1 MKKKGSEN
9 GHLEI
14 SEIKRNG
21 EDFIDENAQNT
32 EEEVSDQDDEDEEDL
47 DQKQIYK
54 KKTKKT
60 KSKREDRSAKIGK
73 GIGKLIGTTFK
84 TIGKVIIGM
93 FTGLF
98 GAGPIGIL
106 IAILIMFVTIGFV
119 SSSVTG
125 IIGGVQKFFY
135 TKDDVST
142 NDTIREQLVEIGE
155 LATLEYNY
163 TKVVQRKVSEKYL
176 NVISREANQLYSFD
190 GVIKVGIDCG
200 SLDIKVNKM
209 AKQYIVYVPEIK
221 ILSHEIDLNS
231 YKYYFDN
238 IYEGRESL
246 TEHDAEDKEEQE
258 EKVKNEGLLERA
270 RTSADETIGRIIRA
284 AINETDTKDYEIVF
298 YHADIAEEI
307 EEYNLDKTSVSTE
320 KTTE

>member
-1 MKKKGSEN
+1 
-9 GHLEI
+9 
-14 SEIKRNG
+14 
-21 EDFIDENAQNT
+21 
-32 EEEVSDQDDEDEEDL
+32 
-47 DQKQIYK
+47 
-54 KKTKKT
+54 
-60 KSKREDRSAKIGK
+60 
-73 GIGKLIGTTFK
+73 
-84 TIGKVIIGM
+84 M

-98 GAGPIGIL
+98 GAGPIGIV
-106 IAILIMFVTIGFV
+106 IAILIIFVTSGFV
-119 SSSVTG
+119 ISSVTG
-125 IIGGVQKFFY
+125 IIGGMQKILY

-246 TEHDAEDKEEQE
+246 TEHDAKDKEEQE